1 MDWTWQKLWA
11 VKSSFID
18 WWLCGTTFIS
28 IKETEG
34 PGLKL
39 AAARRKMMSVWRERA
54 EPRAVTEGLMLD
66 YLVLQQKQKCSCQQN
81 MPDSW
86 HKAFLFTYSLHLHLG
101 TIALPLLWHLFT
113 SYIDTSQICPSYLRG
128 PVRWNIDHP
137 EGSRCKL
144 SEMHKASI
152 FHAQVW
158 TSTTL
163 RRAFFVSGPSFVQK
177 LGNRDL
183 VSINRK

>member
-54 EPRAVTEGLMLD
+54 ELRAVTEGLMLD

-86 HKAFLFTYSLHLHLG
+86 HNTQSLPLHL
-101 TIALPLLWHLFT
+101 LPSSSSWDHSSASPLTFVHIVHWYISNLPKLFKRACEMKHWSSRRESVQT
-113 SYIDTSQICPSYLRG
+113 E
-128 PVRWNIDHP
+128 WN
-137 EGSRCKL
+137 
-144 SEMHKASI
+144 A
-152 FHAQVW
+152 
-158 TSTTL
+158 
-163 RRAFFVSGPSFVQK
+163 
-177 LGNRDL
+177 
-183 VSINRK
+183 